1 MFILEVLWKKSL
13 TIYTGLLPFQ
23 HIQWKSVFSKRKKKP
38 GFSIWTATRTVQIS
52 DLVFQI
58 ATTSCFPTKLK
69 KKKTQTYYTIRKHE
83 GKKKKS
89 SDEKTTL
96 GRPSKNSFITNFLS
110 LYKFVLSCAKF
121 YIQTHSHNTFSLISA
136 SFHDHKLQAV
146 VTKYSHFMHV
156 GQPHPFSS
164 PLFLPQTS
172 ISTYPPGPL
181 TGSAKLEAHQQDARE
196 LRSTSQTNLNVLSVL
211 V

>member
-1 MFILEVLWKKSL
+1 MLSNKI
-13 TIYTGLLPFQ
+13 
-23 HIQWKSVFSKRKKKP
+23 
-38 GFSIWTATRTVQIS
+38 
-52 DLVFQI
+52 
-58 ATTSCFPTKLK
+58 K
-69 KKKTQTYYTIRKHE
+69 KKKTQTQTYYTIRKHE

-121 YIQTHSHNTFSLISA
+121 YIQTHSHNNFSLVSA